1 METIIKNPGHE
12 HISQDIFE
20 LLDKK
25 NSLGCRLVNSSW
37 KRIVGKPKFWLKKW
51 RSETGLDS
59 KRDEKILARHREVV
73 AREMASPLQGGYSL
87 LFRVCRY
94 IILVHL
100 LFLEDSSIS
109 YSVPRLT

>member
-37 KRIVGKPKFWLKKW
+37 KGIVGKPKFWLKKW

-59 KRDEKILARHREVV
+59 KRDEKILARHREV
-73 AREMASPLQGGYSL
+73 MASPLQGGYSL

-100 LFLEDSSIS
+100 F
-109 YSVPRLT
+109 